1 MDQQMDK
8 NQNTRK
14 KTKEKTA
21 DTVHTWKTFIPDAV
35 TVLILII
42 FDQLTKWFAVKT
54 LGNGQNIVL
63 IPGVLELTFVKN
75 RGAAFGILQNA
86 QILFFLI
93 TAAAFIAIGFVLLRL
108 PAQNRFLPVR
118 ICLLMILAGAAGNFI
133 DRVYL
138 SYVRDFIY
146 FSLIDFPVFNVAD
159 IYITCATF
167 AMVLLM
173 MFYYRDEDDFSFL
186 SLS

>member
-1 MDQQMDK
+1 MDK

-14 KTKEKTA
+14 KTEEKTI
-21 DTVHTWKTFIPDAV
+21 DTVNTRKSFFPDAV

-42 FDQLTKWFAVKT
+42 FDQLTKWIAVRV
-54 LGNGQNIVL
+54 LGNGQSITL
-63 IPGVLELTFVKN
+63 IPGVLELTLVKN

-86 QILFFLI
+86 QVFFFLI
-93 TAAAFIAIGFVLLRL
+93 TAAAFFAIGFVLLRL
-108 PAQNRFLPVR
+108 PAQTRFHPVR

-133 DRVYL
+133 DRIML